1 MGCRPGVEIAPRE
14 TLAGRR
20 DVPPKSPGI
29 RGAFSGD
36 QKEPAAGRRRR
47 KKEAGSV
54 RGAPGGGS
62 SNAPCAP
69 ADA

>member
-1 MGCRPGVEIAPRE
+1 MPARGGDRAPGNARWAPGC
-14 TLAGRR
+14 
-20 DVPPKSPGI
+20 PPKSPGI